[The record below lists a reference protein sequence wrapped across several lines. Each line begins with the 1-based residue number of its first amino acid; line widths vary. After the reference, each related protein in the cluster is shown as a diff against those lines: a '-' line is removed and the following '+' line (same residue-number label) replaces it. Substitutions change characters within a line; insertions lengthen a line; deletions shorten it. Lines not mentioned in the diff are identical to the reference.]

1 MTKTELQKLIRESVK
16 KALNEQAVGPRA
28 IDLDNNEW
36 RQLSELFS
44 NVRSRKI
51 QLEGLERAVKHL
63 LDNHDPMAAY
73 AIAKNYSD
81 LLEPDEIAL
90 LRAISGK

>member
-1 MTKTELQKLIRESVK
+1 MTKAELQKLINESVK
-16 KALNEQAVGPRA
+16 KALSEQVGPRA
-28 IDLDNNEW
+28 IDLDDKEW

-51 QLEGLERAVKHL
+51 QLEGLERSVKYL

-73 AIAKNYSD
+73 AIAKNYSN

-90 LRAISGK
+90 LKAISGK